1 MSGTYK
7 RDPFGDGKVW
17 AILLGGALAL
27 VAVLYLLACG
37 SPPPPLPPAK
47 VDAVTACQLAIVANI
62 SQRRTCPEAQLAINA
77 DDACHALYPKG
88 LSLDCPEHRP

>member
-27 VAVLYLLACG
+27 VAVLYLLSCG
-37 SPPPPLPPAK
+37 GGGPSQQAARTAMYVVRALCSDSMTVGECAELLEDRAK
-47 VDAVTACQLAIVANI
+47 FLDG
-62 SQRRTCPEAQLAINA
+62 PEK
-77 DDACHALYPKG
+77 DG
-88 LSLDCPEHRP
+88 GSRE